1 MEEISKDRVYVSKLI
16 QRVLSGYLRVR
27 SALAAFPD
35 TDDVSIRAA
44 FHALAHY
51 EADEDLRTDAD
62 YKLEQDS
69 YLRFIAETLQVGK
82 DLPENIIKN
91 YNKYYKKKPV
101 KRSGAVKGLI
111 NKLCKFLNV

>member
-1 MEEISKDRVYVSKLI
+1 MNDRQLTARLISL
-16 QRVLSGYLRVR
+16 VLTGRLTVR
-27 SALAAFPD
+27 QALQSFPMNT
-35 TDDVSIRAA
+35 TDKSILTAY
-44 FHALAHY
+44 HALIHY